1 MAAVARCIKAEFAK
15 CRHSALLYIHI
26 LVPLLGA
33 VVFAGY
39 FRISGWD
46 VQTNI
51 SAYLEVLAVAFP
63 FLIGIIVGM
72 VVQLENQAG
81 HWQLM
86 LGTIPSRPAAYIG
99 KISFLMIGAI
109 GAAALALGCFAA
121 IYREAP
127 LTIYLK
133 AGILLV
139 LAVFPLY
146 LVHLFVGM
154 RFGKGASMGLGIAGS
169 LVAALMITGL
179 GDAVWKY
186 NPWAWCVRFMDY
198 TVLSWSNP
206 DVFKLVCNDFI
217 IGIVIALLSSLLLF
231 FLSIIWFRS
240 WEGCK
245 END

>member
-1 MAAVARCIKAEFAK
+1 MIMVARCIKAEFVK
-15 CRHSALLYIHI
+15 CRHSALLYLHI

-51 SAYLEVLAVAFP
+51 SAYLEVLAAAFP

-72 VVQLENQAG
+72 VVGLENQAG
-81 HWQLM
+81 HWQTM
-86 LGTIPSRPAAYIG
+86 LGTIPSRSAAYIG
-99 KISFLMIGAI
+99 KLSFLMLGAV
-109 GAAALALGCFAA
+109 GATALALGCFTA

-127 LTIYLK
+127 LTLYLK
-133 AGILLV
+133 AWILLV

-146 LVHLFVGM
+146 LIHLFVGM

-169 LVAALMITGL
+169 LVAALMVTGL
-179 GDAVWKY
+179 GDAVWSY
-186 NPWAWCVRFMDY
+186 IPWAWGVRFMDY

-206 DVFKLVCNDFI
+206 DVFPLVSHDFL

-231 FLSIIWFRS
+231 FFSIIWFRS
-240 WEGCK
+240 WEGSR
-245 END
+245 DAD

>member
-1 MAAVARCIKAEFAK
+1 MVARCIKAEFVK
-15 CRHSALLYIHI
+15 CRHSALLYLHI

-51 SAYLEVLAVAFP
+51 SAYLEVLAAAFP

-72 VVQLENQAG
+72 VVGLENQAG
-81 HWQLM
+81 HWQTM

-99 KISFLMIGAI
+99 KLSFLML
-109 GAAALALGCFAA
+109 GAAGATALALGCFAA

-127 LTIYLK
+127 LTLYLK
-133 AGILLV
+133 AWILLV

-146 LVHLFVGM
+146 LIHLFVGM

-179 GDAVWKY
+179 GDTVWSY
-186 NPWAWCVRFMDY
+186 IPWAWGVRFMDY

-206 DVFKLVCNDFI
+206 DVFQMVSHDFI

-231 FLSIIWFRS
+231 FFSIIWFRS
-240 WEGCK
+240 WEGSR
-245 END
+245 DAD